1 MPRTYSITFALAC
14 LATAALSTARPARL
28 DAQTPADRA
37 ALEALRD
44 SLLGTRDSTPL
55 LALERRM
62 IDQARAN
69 RSDVVLHL
77 RLGFVSLRLG
87 EIAGHSHYD
96 DAASEFQWA
105 IDLQPTWPYA
115 WYGMGLAEYGVGD
128 SHVSFVAG
136 LATMLGKDAL
146 SRSAM
151 AFARSAEVDPSF
163 GRGLVELANT
173 ALRQR
178 VNIKLDVALDALRR
192 SASTA
197 ASSNPDVLLAR
208 GRVEREVGDVDSAVA
223 AFQHYLRLDQ
233 DRALGLLE
241 LGRTDLVA
249 GRPEGQDLYYEG
261 AALDDST
268 AVAEY
273 RRDLAVIAPDSSL
286 ETFDSV
292 SGPARATYLHAFWNE
307 RDASDLRPY
316 GSRLAEHYRRIAYA
330 RRNFFLT
337 SLSRHYDIVER
348 YRSGSRDYDDRGIIY
363 IRHGKPTDRASYH
376 SPSVE
381 ANESWRYARSDGDLI
396 FHFVAREDVQDYKL
410 VESVFDL
417 LGFSNAVN
425 LQNTDS
431 TALNASV
438 QDLLLS
444 REQLS
449 PLYGRLQRVGRASEG
464 RYQSDERRIGRESI
478 RRGTTTDSYELEFAR
493 QLIAQAE
500 VLAVG
505 HDEESKAPLLQ
516 VTYAIPGTSLDPV
529 PIDRGSLYV
538 IRLRLAVFDPHGNV
552 VARLDTTRRV
562 VSARP
567 VPPNENLVG
576 RVAVAVPPGPLSYR
590 LAIQSGT
597 DVGAV
602 LPRDSVQVVAAAATV
617 PRLSDLVL
625 GSRRVPAVWH
635 PAPGD
640 TVFFN
645 PLRTFRTGEEMQLY
659 YEAAGLPVNGDYTT
673 QVAVKRGKGGGG
685 FLKKL
690 FGGGGSA
697 LTVKFQDHATTS
709 TTAVRRTISLEKLHP
724 GDYTL
729 EVAITDANGKSD
741 KRSEPF
747 EVVP

>member
-1 MPRTYSITFALAC
+1 MRRTYSITFALSC
-14 LATAALSTARPARL
+14 LAAALLPSALPAPL
-28 DAQTPADRA
+28 EAQTPADRA

-44 SLLGTRDSTPL
+44 SLLSTRDSTPL

-62 IDQARAN
+62 IAQARGDRN
-69 RSDVVLHL
+69 NVVLHL

-105 IDLQPTWPYA
+105 IDLQPAWPYA

-128 SHVSFVAG
+128 SQVSIVAG

-151 AFARSAEVDPSF
+151 AFAKSAEVDPSF
-163 GRGLVELANT
+163 GRGLVDLANT

-178 VNIKLDVALDALRR
+178 VNIKLNVALDALRR

-197 ASSNPDVLLAR
+197 ASSNPEVLLAR
-208 GRVEREVGDVDSAVA
+208 GRVEREVGEVDSAVA
-223 AFQHYLRLDQ
+223 AFQHYLRLDHDQ
-233 DRALGLLE
+233 ALGLLE
-241 LGRTDLVA
+241 LGRTELIA
-249 GRPEGQDLYYEG
+249 GRPDGQSHYYEG

-273 RRDLAVIAPDSSL
+273 RSDLAVIAPDSSL
-286 ETFDSV
+286 ETFDAAH
-292 SGPARATYLHAFWNE
+292 GPARAAYLHAFWNE

-363 IRHGKPTDRASYH
+363 IRHGKPADRASFH

-381 ANESWRYARSDGDLI
+381 ANESWRYVRADGDLI

-417 LGFSNAVN
+417 LGFSGAVN
-425 LQNTDS
+425 AQNSDS

-438 QDLLLS
+438 QDLLSS
-444 REQLS
+444 RAELS
-449 PLYGRLQRVGRASEG
+449 PVYGQLQRVGRASEV
-464 RYQSDERRIGRESI
+464 RYQNDERRLGRETI

-493 QLIAQAE
+493 PLIARAE

-505 HDEESKAPLLQ
+505 HDRESKESLLQ

-529 PIDRGSLYV
+529 QVDRGSLYV
-538 IRLRLAVFDPHGNV
+538 IRLRMAVFDTHGNV

-576 RVAVAVPPGPLSYR
+576 RVAVTVPPGPLSYR
-590 LAIQSGT
+590 LALQSGT
-597 DVGAV
+597 DVGSV
-602 LPRDSVQVVAAAATV
+602 LPRDSVHVVAAEATT

-645 PLRTFRTGEEMQLY
+645 PLRTFKTGEEMQLY

-673 QVAVKRGKGGGG
+673 QVTVKRGKGGGG

-697 LTVKFQDHATTS
+697 LSVKFQEHS
-709 TTAVRRTISLEKLHP
+709 TTPTAAVRRTVSLAKLHP

-729 EVAITDANGKSD
+729 EVTITDASGRSD

>member
-1 MPRTYSITFALAC
+1 MRPFHPHILAPHIVALAC
-14 LATAALSTARPARL
+14 LAAVPAAGLR
-28 DAQTPADRA
+28 AQSPADRA

-44 SLLGTRDSTPL
+44 SLLSSRDSVPL
-55 LALERRM
+55 LSLEKRM
-62 IDQARAN
+62 IAQAKNDRGN
-69 RSDVVLHL
+69 VVLHL

-105 IDLQPTWPYA
+105 IDLQPQWPYA

-128 SHVSFVAG
+128 SQVSIVAG

-151 AFARSAEVDPSF
+151 AFAKSAEVDPSF

-178 VNIKLDVALDALRR
+178 VNIKLGVALDALRR

-197 ASSNPDVLLAR
+197 ASENPDVLLAR
-208 GRVEREVGDVDSAVA
+208 GRIERETGDVDSALVA
-223 AFQHYLRLDQ
+223 FRHYLKLGQ
-233 DRALGLLE
+233 DSALALLE
-241 LGRTDLVA
+241 LGRTELIA
-249 GRPEGQDLYYEG
+249 GRPGGETHYYEG
-261 AALDDST
+261 AGRDDST

-273 RRDLAVIAPDSSL
+273 RKDIAVIAPDSSL
-286 ETFDSV
+286 DAFDATH
-292 SGPARATYLHAFWNE
+292 GAARAAFLHDFWDT
-307 RDASDLRPY
+307 RDDADLQPR
-316 GSRLAEHYRRIAYA
+316 GARLTEHYRRLAYA

-363 IRHGKPTDRASYH
+363 IRQGKPTDRASYH
-376 SPSVE
+376 SPTVE

-396 FHFVAREDVQDYKL
+396 FHFIAREDVQDYKL
-410 VESVFDL
+410 VESLFDI
-417 LGFSNAVN
+417 LGFSTAVN
-425 LQNTDS
+425 AQNSDS
-431 TALNASV
+431 TALNARV

-449 PLYGRLQRVGRASEG
+449 PIYGRLQRVGAASEV
-464 RYQSDERRIGRESI
+464 RFQNDERRVGRESI
-478 RRGTTTDSYELEFAR
+478 RRGTTTDSYELEFAKS
-493 QLIAQAE
+493 LIARAE
-500 VLAVG
+500 VLGVG
-505 HDEESKAPLLQ
+505 HDSGSSLLQ

-529 PIDRGSLYV
+529 QIERGSLYV
-538 IRLRLAVFDPHGNV
+538 IRLRVAVFDSTGHL
-552 VARLDTTRRV
+552 VATLDTTRRV

-576 RVAVAVPPGPLSYR
+576 RVALRVPAGTLQYR
-590 LAIQSGT
+590 MAIQSGA
-597 DVGAV
+597 DVGTV
-602 LPRDSVQVVAAAATV
+602 LPRDTV
-617 PRLSDLVL
+617 RVIPPTAGTPMLSDLVL

-645 PLRTFRTGEEMQLY
+645 PLRTFKTGEEMQLY
-659 YEAAGLPVNGDYTT
+659 YEMTGVSPGADYTT

-685 FLKKL
+685 FLRKL

-697 LTVKFQDHATTS
+697 LSIKFQEHATS
-709 TTAVRRTISLEKLHP
+709 PTAAVTRTLSLAKLKP
-724 GDYTL
+724 GEYTL
-729 EVAITDANGKSD
+729 EVTITDAAGRSD
-741 KRSEPF
+741 RRAEGF
-747 EVVP
+747 EVVQ